1 MKWNKNAAVSVGIYS
16 YIHIFMQWFLI
27 WVRESC
33 ATTKAGLCQENIS
46 HDNVFC
52 YYILFIKASHAKM
65 SQINL
70 VTSIKVTLFNHFLY
84 SNK

>member
-16 YIHIFMQWFLI
+16 YIY
-27 WVRESC
+27 SC
-33 ATTKAGLCQENIS
+33 NDFWYGWGRVVQPKKIGLCQENIS

>member
-1 MKWNKNAAVSVGIYS
+1 M
-16 YIHIFMQWFLI
+16 IFDMGEGELCNPKKI
-27 WVRESC
+27 
-33 ATTKAGLCQENIS
+33 GLCQENIS

-52 YYILFIKASHAKM
+52 CYILFIKASHAKM

-84 SNK
+84 SYK

>member
-16 YIHIFMQWFLI
+16 CNDFWYGWGRVVQPKKI
-27 WVRESC
+27 
-33 ATTKAGLCQENIS
+33 GLCQENIS
-46 HDNVFC
+46 HDNVFV
-52 YYILFIKASHAKM
+52 ILLFLLFIKASHAKM